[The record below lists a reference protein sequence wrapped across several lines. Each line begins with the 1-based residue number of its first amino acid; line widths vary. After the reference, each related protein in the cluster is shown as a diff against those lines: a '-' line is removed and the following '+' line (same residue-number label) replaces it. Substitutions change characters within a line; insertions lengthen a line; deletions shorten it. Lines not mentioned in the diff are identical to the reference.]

1 MAQWLAQLR
10 LAFLRNSPLGAC
22 LLCLLLVKFAFADK
36 LVVEG
41 TNGTLLNREGVIV
54 DIVGSEL
61 RLQMLSGKVDTIP
74 ISKVK
79 RIDASDDAAGQAC
92 EKLVQAGN
100 FRQVILPLQKAIST
114 ESRPWRQRQLRQQLI
129 VCHHELGEIASAGD
143 EFLLLVASD
152 PSTLAWNI
160 APLAWSTNPVPPDM
174 EARAEKWLAARNNP
188 AAQLLGASWLL
199 PTAKRGT
206 AIATLQALASNPT
219 PADPRISAQAEMQLW
234 RTKIVTAKPT
244 DVSNWQQAIDQVPS
258 EIRSGPLF
266 VLADALAYTKQPE
279 AAALAYLKIPLLYD
293 TCRPLCAEALLAAAR
308 QEHVRGEST
317 AAVRLLQEL
326 QKKYPLS
333 PAAEEAKSD
342 LKTWKVT
349 P

>member
-10 LAFLRNSPLGAC
+10 LAFLRHSRLGVC
-22 LLCLLLVKFAFADK
+22 LLCLLFVKSAYADK

-41 TNGTLLNREGVIV
+41 ANGVLLNREGVIV
-54 DIVGSEL
+54 DILGSEL
-61 RLQMLSGKVDTIP
+61 RLQMLSGKVDIIP
-74 ISKVK
+74 IAKVK

-100 FRQVILPLQKAIST
+100 FRQAILPLQKAISA
-114 ESRPWRQRQLRQQLI
+114 ESRPWRQRQLRQQLV
-129 VCHHELGEIASAGD
+129 VCHHELGKIAAAGD

-152 PSTLAWNI
+152 PSTLAWNL
-160 APLAWSTNPVPPDM
+160 APLAWTTSQVSPDV
-174 EARAEKWLAARNNP
+174 ESRAEKWLAARNNP

-219 PADPRISAQAEMQLW
+219 PADPRVSAQAEMQLW
-234 RTKIVTAKPT
+234 RTKIVTAKPADIT
-244 DVSNWQQAIDQVPS
+244 NWQQAIDQVPS

-266 VLADALAYTKQPE
+266 ILGDALAYTKQPE

-293 TCRPLCAEALLAAAR
+293 SCRPLCAEALLAAAR
-308 QEHVRGEST
+308 QEHVRGETT

>member
-1 MAQWLAQLR
+1 MLHR
-10 LAFLRNSPLGAC
+10 LARFCLALPRHSPLVAC
-22 LLCLLLVKFAFADK
+22 LWVLFACSTTYADK

-41 TNGTLLNREGVIV
+41 NNGVLLNREGIIV
-54 DIVGSEL
+54 DIVGSDL
-61 RLQMLSGKVDTIP
+61 RLQMLSGKIDTIP
-74 ISKVK
+74 ITKVK
-79 RIDASDDAAGQAC
+79 RIEASDDAAGQAC
-92 EKLVQAGN
+92 EKLVHAGN
-100 FRQVILPLQKAIST
+100 FRQAILPLQKAIT
-114 ESRPWRQRQLRQQLI
+114 DESRPWRQRQLRQQLI
-129 VCHHELGEIASAGD
+129 VCHHELGEITAAGD

-152 PSTLAWNI
+152 PSTLAWNL
-160 APLAWSTNPVPPDM
+160 APLAWTTSQVPPDV
-174 EARAEKWLAARNNP
+174 ELRAEKWIAARNNP

-199 PTAKRGT
+199 PTSKRGT

-234 RTKIVTAKPT
+234 RTKIVTAKAA
-244 DVSNWQQAIDQVPS
+244 DIANWQQAIDQVPS

-266 VLADALAYTKQPE
+266 ILADALAYTKQTE

-293 TCRPLCAEALLAAAR
+293 TCRPLCADALLAAAR
-308 QEHVRGEST
+308 QEHLRGQTT

-333 PAAEEAKSD
+333 TAAEESKAD